1 MARRVVGMLAVIG
14 LGIGVCQALPPA
26 GDVSTGKTA
35 YEKKCRICHGDFGE
49 GNPDVA
55 KKLKAEQKPLWSDEV
70 QKMNDADLKKIITEG
85 KGKMKPPKNVTEVD
99 MDNVIAYVRTLKK
112 P

>member
-1 MARRVVGMLAVIG
+1 MRRQGVAVVALIILGTSFSFAADLA
-14 LGIGVCQALPPA
+14 A
-26 GDVSTGKTA
+26 GKVVYD
-35 YEKKCRICHGDFGE
+35 KKCRICHGDNGE

-70 QKMNDADLKKIITEG
+70 QKMGDADFKKLISEG
-85 KGKMKPPKNVTEVD
+85 KGKMKPPKNVSEED
-99 MDNVIAYVRTLKK
+99 MDNVIAFVRTLKK

>member
-1 MARRVVGMLAVIG
+1 MGRQFGVFAVI
-14 LGIGVCQALPPA
+14 LTCVSLSFA
-26 GDVSTGKTA
+26 GDLAAGKIV
-35 YEKKCRICHGDFGE
+35 YEKKCKICHGDNGE

-70 QKMNDADLKKIITEG
+70 QKKTDADFKKMFTEG
-85 KGKMKPPKNVTEVD
+85 IGKMKPPKNVSETD
-99 MDNVIAYVRTLKK
+99 MDNVITFVRAIKK

>member
-1 MARRVVGMLAVIG
+1 MRRQVAGVLAVVG
-14 LGIGVCQALPPA
+14 LGMGICCA
-26 GDVSTGKTA
+26 GDIATGKVV
-35 YEKKCRICHGDFGE
+35 YEKKCRICHGDNGE

-70 QKMNDADLKKIITEG
+70 QKMSDADMAKIIREG
-85 KGKMKPPKNVTEVD
+85 KDKMKPPKNVSEAD
-99 MDNVIAYVRTLKK
+99 IDNVIAFVRTLKK

>member
-1 MARRVVGMLAVIG
+1 MRRQVAAVLLVAG
-14 LGIGVCQALPPA
+14 LGTGISWA
-26 GDVSTGKTA
+26 GDVATGKVV
-35 YEKKCRICHGDFGE
+35 YEKKCRICHGDMGE

-70 QKMNDADLKKIITEG
+70 QKMSDADLKKIISQG
-85 KGKMKPPKNVTEVD
+85 KDKMKPPKNVTEAD
-99 MDNVIAYVRTLKK
+99 MDNVIAFVRTLRK

>member
-1 MARRVVGMLAVIG
+1 MQRQVVGLLALIILGTGVSVAGDAATGRVV
-14 LGIGVCQALPPA
+14 
-26 GDVSTGKTA
+26 
-35 YEKKCRICHGDFGE
+35 YEKKCRICHGDNGE

-70 QKMNDADLKKIITEG
+70 QKMSDADFKKLISEG
-85 KGKMKPPKNVTEVD
+85 KGKMKPPKNVSDED
-99 MDNVIAYVRTLKK
+99 IDNVIAFVRTLKK

>member
-1 MARRVVGMLAVIG
+1 MSFA
-14 LGIGVCQALPPA
+14 QS
-26 GDVSTGKTA
+26 GDVGAGKVV
-35 YEKKCRICHGDFGE
+35 YEKKCKICHGDAGE

-70 QKMNDADLKKIITEG
+70 QKKSDADFKKMLVEG
-85 KGKMKPPKNVTEVD
+85 IGKMKPPKNVSAAD
-99 MDNVIAYVRTLKK
+99 MDNVIAFVRTLKK

>member
-1 MARRVVGMLAVIG
+1 MGRQFVGVLAVIS
-14 LGIGVCQALPPA
+14 LGIGMAWA
-26 GDVSTGKTA
+26 GDVAAGKVV
-35 YEKKCRICHGDFGE
+35 YEKKCRICHGDNGE

-70 QKMNDADLKKIITEG
+70 QKMSDADFKKLITEG
-85 KGKMKPPKNVTEVD
+85 KGKMKPPKNVSDAD
-99 MDNVIAYVRTLKK
+99 MDNVIAFVRTLKK

>member
-1 MARRVVGMLAVIG
+1 MGRQFGVFAVI
-14 LGIGVCQALPPA
+14 LTYVSLSLA
-26 GDVSTGKTA
+26 GDFAAGKIV
-35 YEKKCRICHGDFGE
+35 YEKKCKICHGDNGE

-70 QKMNDADLKKIITEG
+70 QKKTDADFKKMFTEG
-85 KGKMKPPKNVTEVD
+85 IGKMKPPKNVSETD
-99 MDNVIAYVRTLKK
+99 MDNVITFVRTIKK

>member
-1 MARRVVGMLAVIG
+1 MGRKFVGIVVVIG
-14 LGIGVCQALPPA
+14 LGMGMSWA
-26 GDVSTGKTA
+26 GDVATGKVV
-35 YEKKCRICHGDFGE
+35 YEKKCRICHGDNGE

-70 QKMNDADLKKIITEG
+70 QKMSDVDFKKLITEG
-85 KGKMKPPKNVTEVD
+85 KGKMKPPKNVSDADIE
-99 MDNVIAYVRTLKK
+99 NVVAFVRTLKK

>member
-1 MARRVVGMLAVIG
+1 MRRKFVCVLAVMG
-14 LGIGVCQALPPA
+14 LGIGISYA
-26 GDVSTGKTA
+26 GDVAAGSVV
-35 YEKKCRICHGDFGE
+35 YEKKCRICHGDKGE

-70 QKMNDADLKKIITEG
+70 QKMSDADLTKLIKEG
-85 KGKMKPPKNVTEVD
+85 KDKMKPPKNVSD
-99 MDNVIAYVRTLKK
+99 ADIDNVIAFVRTIKK

>member
-1 MARRVVGMLAVIG
+1 MRRHIAGVTALII
-14 LGIGVCQALPPA
+14 LGTSLSLA
-26 GDVSTGKTA
+26 GDVATGKVV
-35 YEKKCRICHGDFGE
+35 YEKKCRICHGDNGE

-70 QKMNDADLKKIITEG
+70 QKMSDADFKKLISEG
-85 KGKMKPPKNVTEVD
+85 KGKMKPPKNVSDED
-99 MDNVIAYVRTLKK
+99 IDNVIAFVRTLKK